1 MWTQVSNRQKK
12 KKINEKVVTQENI
25 KFNAVQPRAYIRRE
39 KED

>member
-1 MWTQVSNRQKK
+1 MWMQVSNRQK